1 MAARRVGFTTAENN
15 RSRRSINLRNAQRP
29 RPNPRNAF
37 NNQSMTNSL
46 LVQQERAQ
54 QVTPAP
60 YTPIQQVAYK
70 VPNANMTNAPAINAP
85 ATNTPHRNRTILGFL
100 QGRGHTR
107 KNQRKR
113 RLHRKRS
120 HKRR

>member
-1 MAARRVGFTTAENN
+1 MSARRVGFTTAENSN
-15 RSRRSINLRNAQRP
+15 RGRPRNLRNAQRQ
-29 RPNPRNAF
+29 RPNPKNAF
-37 NNQSMTNSL
+37 NNQSMTNSH

-54 QVTPAP
+54 QVAPAP
-60 YTPIQQVAYK
+60 YMPIQQVAYNVSNMNTSN
-70 VPNANMTNAPAINAP
+70 VPA
-85 ATNTPHRNRTILGFL
+85 RNRTILGFL